1 LDPVKV
7 NGHYANLESSM
18 STESRARESGF
29 TLLESA
35 VVVLVVG
42 AVIAMAT
49 PRIAGAMRE
58 YRLNVAMHQMADLV
72 HRVKTQAVS
81 DNRKASLVVDTSNK
95 RMGMIVYDINGN
107 VVRTDYMPLPFGVNF
122 ATPSGVNAPVTGA
135 PTSQPVSFPGQ
146 GGSTTVFQQD
156 FNSRGFPMVN
166 AGAINAVYLTNGV
179 TYRAVTMNSVSAT
192 TNFRWEG
199 DRWVD
204 FRR

>member
-1 LDPVKV
+1 M
-7 NGHYANLESSM
+7 SS
-18 STESRARESGF
+18 EIRRQESGF
-29 TLLESA
+29 TILESA

-49 PRIAGAMRE
+49 PKITGALRE
-58 YRLNVAMHQMADLV
+58 YRLNVATRQMADLV
-72 HRVKTQAVS
+72 HRVKMQAVS
-81 DNRKASLVVDTSNK
+81 DNHKASLVVDTFNK
-95 RMGMIVYDINGN
+95 RMGLIVYDINGT
-107 VVRTDYMPLPFGVNF
+107 VIRTDYMPLPLGVNF

-146 GGSTTVFQQD
+146 DGSTTVFQQD

-166 AGAINAVYLTNGV
+166 AGAINAIYLTNGA

-192 TNFRWEG
+192 TSFRWEG
-199 DRWVD
+199 DQWVD

>member
-1 LDPVKV
+1 
-7 NGHYANLESSM
+7 M
-18 STESRARESGF
+18 CTETSRNQSGF
-29 TLLESA
+29 TILESA

-42 AVIAMAT
+42 AVVAMAT

-58 YRLNVAMHQMADLV
+58 YRLNIAMRQMADLV

-81 DNRKASLVVDTSNK
+81 DNRKASLIVDPSNN
-95 RMGMIVYDINGN
+95 RMGITTYDVNGTA
-107 VVRTDYMPLPFGVNF
+107 VRTDYMPMPLGVRF

-135 PTSQPVSFPGQ
+135 PTGQAISFPAQ
-146 GGSTTVFQQD
+146 NGSTSVFQQD

-166 AGAINAVYLTNGV
+166 AGTINAVYLTNGV

-192 TNFRWEG
+192 NSFRWEG
-199 DRWVD
+199 EQWVD